1 LKDSF
6 VAEDLMDLALANLAW
21 FDGEDAGD
29 DSGLGCNRDYRD
41 LRGKTWAD
49 VRRVLECERRLV
61 ADFRAGEWVP
71 DEPGDGPEVEDL
83 ELGVASVV
91 TALSAL
97 GCIPFTSCNG
107 RAFGGEHDADALIVG
122 FYARPKHW
130 RKLVD
135 LGRGSR
141 TELQVWDG
149 ALWLQARTTEDMLRW
164 AERAVERAGPSA
176 SHPSLM

>member
-1 LKDSF
+1 MKDSL
-6 VAEDLMDLALANLAW
+6 VAQDLRDLALANLAW
-21 FDGEDAGD
+21 FEGEDAGD

-61 ADFRAGEWVP
+61 ADFRAGEWVS

-107 RAFGGEHDADALIVG
+107 GAFGIDHEADRLIVG
-122 FYARPKHW
+122 FYARPEHCPVLADVGRAAGTRLHAKH
-130 RKLVD
+130 
-135 LGRGSR
+135 
-141 TELQVWDG
+141 G
-149 ALWLQARTTEDMLRW
+149 ALWLRARVADDMLAW
-164 AERAVERAGPSA
+164 AARALERAQSVCS
-176 SHPSLM
+176 